1 MTNHIIKIATEIN
14 NNDWHDFIKN
24 LKSFDGNKYQIE
36 EQKKYHFDILEIIY
50 KTLLLLN
57 IYYTN
62 PSAPKTENLDKDN
75 ITILSLKPE
84 DTEILTFKPEI
95 EGDFIYIFK
104 IVKTNDLSPKGPKI
118 VISFNQD
125 DYMHISKYKIYTKK
139 TKKNYPSI
147 NIENV
152 EKQMEMMKLK
162 YYLNLDMPLI
172 KPLLK

>member
-1 MTNHIIKIATEIN
+1 MEIN
-14 NNDWHDFIKN
+14 TKLKN
-24 LKSFDGNKYQIE
+24 
-36 EQKKYHFDILEIIY
+36 KKNIHFDILEVTCKIP
-50 KTLLLLN
+50 LLLN
-57 IYYTN
+57 VYYID
-62 PSAPKTENLDKDN
+62 PSAPKTENLDKDD
-75 ITILSLKPE
+75 ITILLLKPE

-104 IVKTNDLSPKGPKI
+104 VVKTNDLSPKGPKI
-118 VISFNQD
+118 VISFNQY

-152 EKQMEMMKLK
+152 EKQTEMMKLK